1 MNIEQKILE
10 QIWDTLMQNDKNPNH
25 FNFATDLRYDHSINY
40 NPNNPTISL
49 VVEKEGRPT
58 KYEVSIRESEWM
70 EFLLLIMAILLYVL
84 DSSQESEENEDE

>member
-10 QIWDTLMQNDKNPNH
+10 QIWDNLMQNNKHPDH

-58 KYEVSIRESEWM
+58 KYEVSIRESKWM
-70 EFLLLIMAILLYVL
+70 EYLLILYAILYVL
-84 DSSQESEENEDE
+84 DNSQESEENEDE